1 MVDDC
6 CIDQLS
12 KDVLNKT
19 RGSNTHN
26 FTMKWKE
33 DEKKDEKMK
42 MKRNSPLNDVY
53 QWKIKSSIIIDV
65 RFYHLER
72 VLNMEGAGVI
82 FDLNRKKIK

>member
-6 CIDQLS
+6 CIDYLS

-26 FTMKWKE
+26 FTMKYTPFPFK
-33 DEKKDEKMK
+33 K

-65 RFYHLER
+65 RFYHLEH

-82 FDLNRKKIK
+82 FDLKRKKIK